1 MPKIPISYGCRFE
14 ENFPN
19 IENNR
24 EGKIIERIVRTMI
37 ERIIIIDASKRID
50 VVQSEI
56 GKLINLMVRN

>member
-24 EGKIIERIVRTMI
+24 EGKIIERIVRNT
-37 ERIIIIDASKRID
+37 K
-50 VVQSEI
+50 EI
-56 GKLINLMVRN
+56 VGMPITIPNFCI